1 TRAFCPLI
9 LETESR
15 RIQRGKGNRGSIPTS
30 DETRVRLDLIHCQRH
45 NQQRTAAF
53 AILSLFVNPK
63 DFMYEFAVTPAVTQI
78 RRRGVEIA
86 EVAAGSLGAEL
97 ELESGDRVMSVNGRA
112 VCDYLDF
119 RFQTAGETE
128 MVVDVLKPSG
138 EHWELNIERDEAEDF
153 GLSFEQIVPRQC
165 ANECLFCF
173 CKGNPETARP
183 SLFVRDEDVRLS
195 FLYGNY
201 TTLTSITDEEMRR
214 VVEQRLTPQYVSVH
228 ATDLEV
234 RAYLLGIDKQ
244 RADISGKMRQM
255 LDAGIEIHAQVV
267 LCPTINDG
275 EILRKTIADLAELHP
290 RVSSVAIV
298 PLGLTR
304 YLNDA
309 RLTPVTPEFCR
320 QAIREVTG
328 IQRDLRAKLGTTF
341 AFLGDE
347 IYLRAGRAVPSRKH
361 YGDYPQIEDG
371 IGMVRSFE
379 NEFSALRRRLERRAR
394 AAGGSLG
401 RSPSELF
408 GTILTGTLFAPVL
421 RRQVERLNVRLGTR
435 LHVAAVENDYFGG
448 DVSVAGLLTG
458 GDFAAARER
467 VRGDFVIMPR
477 VALKSDEAIM
487 LDGMRLEDLQ
497 SQFEVPLYAF
507 DFAGFAEMLENITR
521 ERVPARQPQTQQP
534 AVRVSG

>member
-1 TRAFCPLI
+1 
-9 LETESR
+9 
-15 RIQRGKGNRGSIPTS
+15 
-30 DETRVRLDLIHCQRH
+30 
-45 NQQRTAAF
+45 
-53 AILSLFVNPK
+53 
-63 DFMYEFAVTPAVTQI
+63 MYEFAVTPAVTQI

-86 EVAAGSLGAEL
+86 EVATGSLGAEL
-97 ELESGDRVMSVNGRA
+97 ELEPGDRVMSVNGRA
-112 VCDYLDF
+112 VRDYLDF

-128 MVVDVLKPSG
+128 MVVDVRKPSG

-153 GLSFEQIVPRQC
+153 GLGFEQIVPRQC

-201 TTLTSITDEEMRR
+201 TTLTSITDDEMRR

-228 ATDLEV
+228 ATDLDV
-234 RAYLLGIDKQ
+234 RAYLLGIDKE
-244 RADISGKMRQM
+244 RADISGKLRQM

-275 EILRKTIADLAELHP
+275 EVLRKTIADLAELHP

-304 YLNDA
+304 YLNDP

-320 QAIREVTG
+320 RTIREVTG
-328 IQRDLRAKLGTTF
+328 IQRELRARLGNTF

-347 IYLRAGRAVPSRKH
+347 IYLRAGRAVPGRQH

-379 NEFSALRRRLERRAR
+379 NEFSALMRRFERRAPST
-394 AAGGSLG
+394 GPLG
-401 RSPSELF
+401 RAPSELF

-421 RRQVERLNVRLGTR
+421 RRQVERVNVRFGTR

-458 GDFAAARER
+458 GDFAAVRER

-477 VALKSDEAIM
+477 VALKSDEPVM

-497 SQFEVPLYAF
+497 RQFEVPLYAF
-507 DFAGFAEMLENITR
+507 DFAGLAEMLESTSS
-521 ERVPARQPQTQQP
+521 ERIPARGPQAGTIG
-534 AVRVSG
+534 A

>member
-1 TRAFCPLI
+1 
-9 LETESR
+9 
-15 RIQRGKGNRGSIPTS
+15 
-30 DETRVRLDLIHCQRH
+30 
-45 NQQRTAAF
+45 
-53 AILSLFVNPK
+53 
-63 DFMYEFAVTPAVTQI
+63 MYEFAVTPAVTQI

-86 EVAAGSLGAEL
+86 EVTAGSLGAEL
-97 ELESGDRVMSVNGRA
+97 ELEPGDRVMSINGRA
-112 VCDYLDF
+112 VRDYLDF

-128 MVVDVLKPSG
+128 MVVDVRKPSG

-201 TTLTSITDEEMRR
+201 TTLTSITDDEMRR

-228 ATDLEV
+228 ATDLDV
-234 RAYLLGIDKQ
+234 RAYLLGIDKE
-244 RADISGKMRQM
+244 RADISGKLRQM
-255 LDAGIEIHAQVV
+255 FDAGIEVHAQVV

-275 EILRKTIADLAELHP
+275 EVLRKTIADLADLHP
-290 RVSSVAIV
+290 GVSSLAIV

-304 YLNDA
+304 YLDDP
-309 RLTPVTPEFCR
+309 RLTAVTPEFCR
-320 QAIREVTG
+320 RTIREVTQ
-328 IQRDLRAKLGTTF
+328 IQRELRARLGTTF

-347 IYLRAGRAVPSRKH
+347 IYLRAGGAVPSRKH

-379 NEFSALRRRLERRAR
+379 NEFSALQRRLERRAR
-394 AAGGSLG
+394 AVSGPLG
-401 RSPSELF
+401 QARSQLF

-421 RRQVERLNVRLGTR
+421 RRQIERVNARFGTR

-458 GDFAAARER
+458 GDFATARDQ

-477 VALKSDEAIM
+477 VALKSDEPIM

-497 SQFEVPLYAF
+497 KQFEVPLYAF
-507 DFAGFAEMLENITR
+507 DFAGLAEMLEGASS
-521 ERVPARQPQTQQP
+521 ARIPVRGPQAIP
-534 AVRVSG
+534 ISA